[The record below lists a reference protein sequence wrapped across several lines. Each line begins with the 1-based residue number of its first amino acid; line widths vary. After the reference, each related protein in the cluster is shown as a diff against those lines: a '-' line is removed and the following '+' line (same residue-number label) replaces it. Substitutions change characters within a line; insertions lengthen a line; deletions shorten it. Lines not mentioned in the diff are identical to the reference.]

1 MKRKLIAIAAL
12 IGTGLVTI
20 GGTVAA
26 TTDDAGRGV
35 KATVSTQG
43 RGV

>member
-1 MKRKLIAIAAL
+1 MKRKMIAVAAL
-12 IGTGLVTI
+12 VATTLITV

-35 KATVSTQG
+35 YSAG
-43 RGV
+43 RGVK